1 MSTSNTGRWAATT
14 NMNIALH
21 TLMIAIDAPA
31 DGPRMVILFGKSGYG
46 KSVAVAWAAIR
57 ENAVYL
63 RIEEL
68 WTRKTLLLELAAELG
83 IARPKKTQMEIY
95 KQVKDALIATPQP
108 LIFDEMDYLVERGAV
123 NVIRDLA
130 DATGVPIMM
139 VGEEGMPAR
148 LKQWERFDNRIIA
161 TVQAMPCSNADGLL
175 LRNLYSG
182 KVRIADDLVS
192 HFVAQCKGVTRR
204 VVTNIHA
211 AARIAVDDLGA
222 FDIDLSAWGNR
233 PVNNGAPP
241 RLHKFG
247 GAI

>member
-1 MSTSNTGRWAATT
+1 MNQRTTGRWAATT
-14 NMNIALH
+14 NMNLALH
-21 TLMIAIDAPA
+21 TLMIAIDAPQ
-31 DGPRMVILFGKSGYG
+31 DGPRLVILFGKSGYG
-46 KSVAVAWAAIR
+46 KSVAVAWTAIR
-57 ENAVYL
+57 EGAVYL

-68 WTRKTLLLELAAELG
+68 WTRKTLLQQLAAELG

-95 KQVKDALIATPQP
+95 AQVKDALIAAPQP

-161 TVQAMPCSNADGLL
+161 TVQAMPCSVADGLL
-175 LRNLYSG
+175 LRDLYKG
-182 KVRIADDLVS
+182 KVRIADDLIA
-192 HFVAQCKGVTRR
+192 HFVTECQGVTRR

-211 AARIAVDDLGA
+211 AARIAVDELDVLE
-222 FDIDLSAWGNR
+222 IDLAGWNNR
-233 PVNNGAPP
+233 PVNNGAAP
-241 RLHKFG
+241 RLIKFSQL
-247 GAI
+247 